1 MREMT
6 ASEASR
12 GFSAVL
18 DLVEHGETVVV
29 TRGGRRLATI
39 APTPRANGAALRSV
53 FERWHGDPALD
64 DTFAERVTAAR
75 DSAAADLDA
84 DPWLD

>member
-39 APTPRANGAALRSV
+39 APATLANGAELRSV
-53 FERWHGDPALD
+53 FERWHGHPAVD
-64 DTFAERVTAAR
+64 DRFVEHVESAR
-75 DSAAADLDA
+75 DGVALELDS